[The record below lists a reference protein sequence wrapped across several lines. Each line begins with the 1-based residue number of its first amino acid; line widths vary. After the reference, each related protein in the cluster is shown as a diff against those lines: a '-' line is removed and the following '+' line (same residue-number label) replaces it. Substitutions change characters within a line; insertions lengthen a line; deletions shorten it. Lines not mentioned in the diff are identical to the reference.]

1 MKSIFFGFRMSLT
14 LSVMSSGF
22 LQPMMSH
29 GRDGR
34 NTKRSSSLT
43 TVMSA
48 FFPSKRLSSNA
59 AVNPPNDPPSTT
71 ILAIAS
77 SPLNTEVSGQS
88 INYRQ
93 KQFVSCLPSVVCSLI
108 SKHPY
113 HLVSLGHQIDKRI
126 VADGLDRLVHLAV
139 FQPPQPLVVIK
150 RVNRA
155 GEGAEQLF
163 LCEINPVLQQDK
175 ISPAFL
181 RKGQTDRSISRVRCA
196 LYHHDHDSL
205 P

>member
-14 LSVMSSGF
+14 LSVMSFGF

-48 FFPSKRLSSNA
+48 FFPSRRLSSNA

-77 SPLNTEVSGQS
+77 SPYTS
-88 INYRQ
+88 Y
-93 KQFVSCLPSVVCSLI
+93 LI
-108 SKHPY
+108 FLEHPY
-113 HLVSLGHQIDKRI
+113 HLLASSYDVRKFI
-126 VADGLDRLVHLAV
+126 VVDD
-139 FQPPQPLVVIK
+139 F
-150 RVNRA
+150 
-155 GEGAEQLF
+155 
-163 LCEINPVLQQDK
+163 
-175 ISPAFL
+175 
-181 RKGQTDRSISRVRCA
+181 
-196 LYHHDHDSL
+196 
-205 P
+205 